1 RRDVADGVHRERL
14 RCGLGDR
21 GLPVHPRHPGAA
33 AEHPP
38 VPEGGVVAA
47 AAETVA
53 SAPVVEESLATRIL
67 RVLGKLP
74 VQIFLIAVALLWLV
88 PTLGLFVTSV
98 LPARPFAPR
107 RRVRG
112 VR

>member
-1 RRDVADGVHRERL
+1 M
-14 RCGLGDR
+14 
-21 GLPVHPRHPGAA
+21 
-33 AEHPP
+33 
-38 VPEGGVVAA
+38 AA

-88 PTLGLFVTSV
+88 PTLGLFVTSI
-98 LPARPFAPR
+98 LPASHFDQ
-107 RRVRG
+107 G
-112 VR
+112 D